1 MKNVWMIVTDAMSAS
16 NVAGIAVNAGAP
28 VDALVFGNAKMAEE
42 VAKLGVASVTRYDVE
57 TTLAEAYAPAI
68 SAKAAAEAPAAVILS
83 DNATARAL
91 AGAIAVKIGAAV
103 ATSVISVNVA
113 NGQTTVEQL
122 VAEDEGVQVLKTSE
136 PVVCVI
142 ADGGP
147 DAEEGVAV
155 VVQDGMADAIDALK
169 VVATNA
175 EGEGASGL
183 LTAEKVVGVGLG
195 IGGKEN
201 LALVNDLADALG
213 AAVACTLPLCD
224 NYHWFEHSSVVGTST
239 QKISPRLYLC
249 CGSSGAPQHVAGVR
263 SAKVIVAINK
273 DPKAPI
279 FRECDYGIIGDV
291 VEVLP
296 ALTAAV
302 KNA

>member
-1 MKNVWMIVTDAMSAS
+1 MKNVWMIVADAMSAS
-16 NVAGIAVNAGAP
+16 SVAGIAVNAGAP

-42 VAKLGVASVTRYDVE
+42 VAKLGVGSVTRYDVE
-57 TTLAEAYAPAI
+57 ATLAEAYAPAI

-155 VVQDGMADAIDALK
+155 VVQDGMADAINALK

-183 LTAEKVVGVGLG
+183 LTSEKVVGVGLG

>member
-57 TTLAEAYAPAI
+57 TTPAEAYAPAI